1 MFCSLFICSW
11 PGKCSIKDGGIPSAR
26 AFAALFARRGGFFLV
41 VVGLAAREKVLNE
54 APESAL
60 ELGVL
65 PALRGRSHRG
75 RALLPAD
82 VTSSSGGAVADA
94 AAVVVRLALG
104 KEVVEQAPHRALEL
118 PRKRHI
124 SASSR
129 LSSAARSSS
138 GLRFVVRLSARKVL
152 LDEAAQLAVELDVLH
167 HGDVALGKPL
177 VFVFLGGIEEV
188 VAGLAA
194 RQEVL
199 DVAVRVDAA
208 NFETSFLLHRL
219 TRLETRGFG
228 STGHPPPRRGTGA
241 RSESRGTAAAAAAY
255 QRTSTS
261 SCSPRNSRRWSW
273 RRRRRWR
280 GAPATLLLAPASPEE
295 AQLASYVKNS

>member
-104 KEVVEQAPHRALEL
+104 KEVVEQVSPRSGTPPQAAYLRQQPALLRGPLEL
-118 PRKRHI
+118 RAAFRGEALCAESTARRGRSACCGTRRAPPRRRRARETPRVRVPRGHRRGGRE
-124 SASSR
+124 AR
-129 LSSAARSSS
+129 GAARS
-138 GLRFVVRLSARKVL
+138 
-152 LDEAAQLAVELDVLH
+152 
-167 HGDVALGKPL
+167 
-177 VFVFLGGIEEV
+177 
-188 VAGLAA
+188 
-194 RQEVL
+194 
-199 DVAVRVDAA
+199 
-208 NFETSFLLHRL
+208 
-219 TRLETRGFG
+219 
-228 STGHPPPRRGTGA
+228 PRRSGT
-241 RSESRGTAAAAAAY
+241 S
-255 QRTSTS
+255 
-261 SCSPRNSRRWSW
+261 
-273 RRRRRWR
+273 
-280 GAPATLLLAPASPEE
+280 
-295 AQLASYVKNS
+295 